1 MKQMLLA
8 VLAIFL
14 FSCSNSNMVS
24 KPTESM
30 TTLYPKE
37 AFATKYGQTIKFHD
51 LSGLPIFSAA
61 YDSSQ
66 NKVIVRNGDRKLT
79 LYPFQG
85 NSYYKSGNYGNLE
98 YSMEA
103 TVYNNSVS
111 TIKYL
116 EKEDNITVTIEYT
129 VK

>member
-1 MKQMLLA
+1 MKQILLA
-8 VLAIFL
+8 VLATFL
-14 FSCSNSNMVS
+14 FSCTNSNMAS
-24 KPTESM
+24 RPTESK

-37 AFATKYGQTIKFHD
+37 AFATKYGQTIKFPD
-51 LSGLPIFSAA
+51 LSGLPTFSAT

-79 LYPFQG
+79 LYYSHG
-85 NSYYKSGNYGNLE
+85 NSYYKSGNYDNLE

-103 TVYNNSVS
+103 TVYDSSVS
-111 TIKYL
+111 SIKYI
-116 EKEDNITVTIEYT
+116 ETEDNVTVTIEYT